1 MRSNDAMSDMLTE
14 ADRKNGVASLQ
25 ERQVEAL
32 ETIAY
37 NLDKIMKM
45 MSNETKSKKKGI

>member
-1 MRSNDAMSDMLTE
+1 MRNNDAMLDMLAE
-14 ADRKNGVASLQ
+14 ADRQNSVTSLQ
-25 ERQVEAL
+25 ERQVRAL